1 MVTDEELVKIS
12 GDIDEFL
19 LDQIVKNNVEPLN
32 LAAIILARLI
42 RMSQDSKTEE
52 QFYKLVESVNNKK
65 HLEYERKTLQ

>member
-1 MVTDEELVKIS
+1 MVTDEELIKIS
-12 GDIDEFL
+12 EDIDEFL
-19 LDQIVKNNVEPLN
+19 LNQIVKNNVEPLN

-42 RMSQDSKTEE
+42 RMNQDSKTEE

>member
-1 MVTDEELVKIS
+1 MVTDEELIKIS
-12 GDIDEFL
+12 EDIDEFL
-19 LDQIVKNNVEPLN
+19 LNQIVKNNVEPLN